1 MATYGEIRLSRIAEA
16 AARKSTDP
24 TRRKCFISYHHA
36 DQAEAEEFVESFG
49 HLFIARVLGVS
60 DEDDFIDSDDTDYVM
75 DCIRERYLTDSTVTI
90 VLLGQCTWARRY
102 VDWEIYSTLR
112 HDKLN
117 RRSGLMG
124 ITLPSAEGT
133 SVTLPPRL
141 DDNIDGDKLYA
152 RWWKYPSSDW
162 ALRSCIEDAFT
173 ARTTRSHLI
182 DNTRARKIRSSP
194 C

>member
-16 AARKSTDP
+16 AAKKSNDP

-36 DQAEAEEFVESFG
+36 DQDEVEEFVESFG
-49 HLFIARVLGVS
+49 HLFIARILGVS

-90 VLLGQCTWARRY
+90 VLLGRCTWARRY

-124 ITLPSAEGT
+124 INLPSVEGT
-133 SVTLPPRL
+133 SVTLPARL
-141 DDNIDGDKLYA
+141 ADNVDGDKLYA
-152 RWWKYPSSDW
+152 QWWKYPSSDW

-173 ARTTRSHLI
+173 ARTTKSHLI